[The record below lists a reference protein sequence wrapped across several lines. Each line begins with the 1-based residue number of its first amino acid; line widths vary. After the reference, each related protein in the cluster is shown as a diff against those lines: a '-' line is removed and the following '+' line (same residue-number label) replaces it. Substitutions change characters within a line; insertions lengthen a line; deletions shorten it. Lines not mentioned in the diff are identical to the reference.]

1 MELRQRKIA
10 TGKIKAFFKHLL
22 SLQSH
27 RIIPIIPTKAALP
40 ADKGNT
46 VIPFAPLVTLLY
58 GVLAIAGGAIGYKQ
72 AGSQVSLISGFI
84 SGLLLLIGAYLM
96 FGGVRLGPILSA
108 SVSLLLII
116 VFIARL
122 IKTKK
127 FMPAGLMVAVGII
140 NLIALWATL
149 PAV

>member
-1 MELRQRKIA
+1 M
-10 TGKIKAFFKHLL
+10 
-22 SLQSH
+22 
-27 RIIPIIPTKAALP
+27 
-40 ADKGNT
+40 
-46 VIPFAPLVTLLY
+46 IPFAPLVTLLY

>member
-1 MELRQRKIA
+1 M
-10 TGKIKAFFKHLL
+10 
-22 SLQSH
+22 
-27 RIIPIIPTKAALP
+27 
-40 ADKGNT
+40 
-46 VIPFAPLVTLLY
+46 IPFAPLVTLLY

-96 FGGVRLGPILSA
+96 FGGIRLGPILSA

-116 VFIARL
+116 VFIIRL
-122 IKTKK
+122 VKTKK
-127 FMPAGLMVAVGII
+127 FMPAGLMVACGII

-149 PAV
+149 PAI